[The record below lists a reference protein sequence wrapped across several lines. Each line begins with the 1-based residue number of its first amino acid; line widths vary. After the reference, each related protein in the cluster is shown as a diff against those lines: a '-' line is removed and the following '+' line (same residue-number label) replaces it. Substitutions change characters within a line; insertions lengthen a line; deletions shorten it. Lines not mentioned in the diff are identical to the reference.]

1 MINKQ
6 SFTPPVYFPSVRACI
21 NELNK
26 DSDNVF
32 AVVDR
37 EVERR
42 YGICDAL
49 NCPSLLLDANEERKG
64 IPNVVNIWTRMSEA
78 GLRRNSSLIAVGGGI
93 TTDTA
98 GFAASCYM
106 RGIGLILVPT
116 SLLAMVD
123 ASIGGKTGVN
133 FGAWKNR
140 IGAFHLAKKVFIAP
154 DFLKTL
160 PREEWITAW
169 AEVLKHGI
177 LHSSE
182 LLEWIFSITEFSQ
195 EMAIPPRRLK
205 EIIEVKTE
213 LVNMDPFDL
222 NVRQKLNAGHTI
234 AHALESF
241 SLKNN
246 RQISHGRAVAAG
258 LWIESE
264 ISFRENLL
272 GQSNRNRLHNYIEE
286 VFDLPKV
293 NPQSIEDII
302 RLTGGDKKNKD
313 CHAVYSLIYDFGD
326 VRINQKPFDM
336 NIKDALRSYINT
348 VKNS

>member
-1 MINKQ
+1 MINEQ
-6 SFTPPVYFPSVRACI
+6 SFTPPGYYSSVRACI
-21 NELNK
+21 SELRT
-26 DSDNVF
+26 DADDAF

-37 EVERR
+37 EVDRL
-42 YGICDAL
+42 YGICDEL
-49 NCPSLLLDANEERKG
+49 DCPSLLLDAKEESKG

-98 GFAASCYM
+98 GFAASSYM

-116 SLLAMVD
+116 SLLGMID

-140 IGAFHLAKKVFIAP
+140 IGAFHLAKRIFIAP

-177 LHSSE
+177 LHSNE
-182 LLEWIFSITEFSQ
+182 LLEWIFSVTEFSKD
-195 EMAIPPRRLK
+195 MAIPTKRLK
-205 EIIEVKTE
+205 EIIEVKTD
-213 LVNMDPFDL
+213 LVNVDRFDL
-222 NVRQKLNAGHTI
+222 NVRQKLNVGHTI
-234 AHALESF
+234 GHAIESF
-241 SLKNN
+241 ALKNKKK
-246 RQISHGRAVAAG
+246 ISHGRAVAAG
-258 LWIESE
+258 LWVESE

-272 GQSNRNRLHNYIEE
+272 GQSNRNRLHSYIEE
-286 VFDLPKV
+286 VFDLPKI

-313 CHAVYSLIYDFGD
+313 CHTIYSLIYDFGD
-326 VRINQKPFDM
+326 VRINQKPFHM
-336 NIKDALRSYINT
+336 NIKDALRSYSNT